1 MPSRFRGCVVGFFGT
16 GCTFWVSAFTF
27 LRILG
32 LIYLSAFAS
41 LWVQLDGLI
50 GSNGILPAAEY
61 LNALHRHF
69 DGSILSQGI
78 WKAPTFFWLGSADL
92 ALHLGCALGCLISI
106 LLMGGIVPGLSCLLL
121 WALYLSYTTVAGDF
135 FGFQWDN
142 LLLEVGFLAVFLAP
156 FNIRLQPRSL
166 WSPPSWILWV
176 YRFLLFRLMFSSG
189 FVKVRAE
196 GGGPNV
202 WADLTAMNYHY
213 ETQPL
218 PTALAWYAHQ
228 LPEGFD
234 KASVA
239 GALFIQL
246 AVPFLVFGPRLARM
260 TAFVLLAGLQVL
272 IALTGNYCFFNL
284 LALALCLLLVDDRFF
299 EGRLRGWSCPVHA
312 TALPVRSRSR
322 LRVTTVTVLAALFL
336 LLGVHQLTLTLL
348 ERSPRILRPTE
359 ILDEWWSP
367 FRSTN
372 TYGLFAS
379 MTLSRPE
386 IEVQGSDDGEVWKTY
401 AFRFKPGDLDRAP
414 RWTAPHQPRLD
425 WQMWFAALGDVRSS
439 RNQWFLAFLVRLL
452 EGNEEVLALLET
464 NPFPDQPP
472 RFVRAI
478 VADYRFT
485 DWGSGDPN
493 WWRKG
498 EPRVYCP
505 PVELDGSGRL
515 KTQDPN
521 F

>member
-1 MPSRFRGCVVGFFGT
+1 MRLFAASAKIFET
-16 GCTFWVSAFTF
+16 GCTFRIAALVF
-27 LRILG
+27 LRFLG
-32 LIYLSAFAS
+32 FIYLSAFVS
-41 LWVQLDGLI
+41 LWTQLDGLI
-50 GSNGILPAAEY
+50 GSNGIHPAAEY

-69 DGSILSQGI
+69 EGSILSQGI
-78 WKAPTFFWLGSADL
+78 WQAPTLFWLGAGDVI
-92 ALHLGCALGCLISI
+92 LHLGCALGCLASI
-106 LLMGGIVPGLSCLLL
+106 LLIAGILPGLSSLLL
-121 WALYLSYTTVAGDF
+121 WTLYLSYTTTAGVF

-142 LLLEVGFLAVFLAP
+142 LLLEVGFLAIFLAP
-156 FNIRLQPRSL
+156 FEVRLQPRSL
-166 WSPPSWILWV
+166 WSPPSWTLWV

-228 LPEGFD
+228 LPEWFD

-239 GALFIQL
+239 GTLFIQL
-246 AVPFLVFGPRLARM
+246 AIPFLVFGPRLARM
-260 TAFVLLAGLQVL
+260 TAFVLLVGMQAL

-299 EGRLRGWSCPVHA
+299 EGRLRGWSCPVPA
-312 TALPVRSRSR
+312 AVSPAPWRCR
-322 LRVTTVTVLAALFL
+322 LRLATSSICGGLFL
-336 LLGVHQLTLTLL
+336 LLGAHQLTLTVL
-348 ERSPRILRPTE
+348 ERSPGILRPAAA
-359 ILDEWWSP
+359 LDRWWSP

-414 RWTAPHQPRLD
+414 RWNAPHQPRLD

-452 EGNEEVLALLET
+452 EGKEEVLGLLES
-464 NPFPDQPP
+464 NPFPERPP
-472 RFVRAI
+472 RFVRAL

-485 DWGSGDPN
+485 EWGSGDPN

-498 EPRVYCP
+498 EPRLYCP